1 MQTVRLRLPEVV
13 RIELQKF
20 EDARGSFMVTWE
32 RQSFAAAGI
41 PADFVQ
47 DNQSRSRQWTLRG
60 LHYQLRHAQGKLVRV
75 LAGRIFDVAA
85 DLRLSSP
92 SFGKWVGTELSAAA
106 PAQLWIPPGFAH
118 GFLALEPDTEVLY
131 KTTDIWAPEW
141 ERTVAWNDPRL
152 AIDWPIPD
160 GVVPL
165 LSGKDSNAGRL
176 SEVET
181 YP

>member
-1 MQTVRLRLPEVV
+1 MQVMRLRLPEVL
-13 RIELQKF
+13 RIELRKF
-20 EDARGSFMVTWE
+20 EDSRGSFMVTWE
-32 RQSFAAAGI
+32 RQAFAASGI
-41 PADFVQ
+41 PAEFVQ
-47 DNQSRSRQWTLRG
+47 ENQSRSRQWTLRG

-75 LAGRIFDVAA
+75 LAGRVFDVAV
-85 DLRLSSP
+85 DVRRGSP

-106 PAQLWIPPGFAH
+106 TTQLWIPPGFAH

-131 KTTDIWAPEW
+131 KTTDIWASEW
-141 ERTVAWNDPRL
+141 ERAIAWNDPSL

-165 LSGKDSNAGRL
+165 LSGKDANAAGL
-176 SEVET
+176 SDAET

>member
-1 MQTVRLRLPEVV
+1 MQAIRLRLPELV

-20 EDARGSFMVTWE
+20 EDPRGWFMMTWE

-41 PADFVQ
+41 DAEFVQ

-60 LHYQLRHAQGKLVRV
+60 LHYQLRHPQGKLVRV
-75 LAGRIFDVAA
+75 LAGRIFDVAV
-85 DLRLSSP
+85 DVRRSSP
-92 SFGKWVGTELSAAA
+92 SFGEWVGTELSAAT
-106 PAQLWIPPGFAH
+106 PAQLWIPSGFAH
-118 GFLALEPDTEVLY
+118 GFLALEPDSEVLY

-141 ERTVAWNDPRL
+141 ERTVAWNDPSL

-160 GVVPL
+160 GIVPL

>member
-1 MQTVRLRLPEVV
+1 VGWYGVERGGTHATLDPRRLRP
-13 RIELQKF
+13 
-20 EDARGSFMVTWE
+20 
-32 RQSFAAAGI
+32 
-41 PADFVQ
+41 
-47 DNQSRSRQWTLRG
+47 
-60 LHYQLRHAQGKLVRV
+60 
-75 LAGRIFDVAA
+75 
-85 DLRLSSP
+85 
-92 SFGKWVGTELSAAA
+92 
-106 PAQLWIPPGFAH
+106 

-152 AIDWPIPD
+152 AIPWPLPD

-165 LSGKDSNAGRL
+165 LSGKDANAGRL